1 MISDIALIIT
11 AVTATGAVFALRQSY
26 RQRLHQMEAMYVQRF
41 WSISDRF
48 SLNILNKCL
57 PDGHISEADER
68 AIRAY
73 IRLCE
78 DELEVRAQG
87 WIGDT
92 AFSIW
97 KKAIRIQMGLPAFG
111 SVWHRVYA
119 EEKSL
124 YGRMAALLESDES
137 RGYDPLGMPTWRRWM
152 HGLTGIRGA

>member
-11 AVTATGAVFALRQSY
+11 AVTAAGAVFALRQSY
-26 RQRLHQMEAMYVQRF
+26 RQRLHQMEAMYVQRY

-48 SLNILNKCL
+48 SLAVLNRCP
-57 PDGHISEADER
+57 PDSDISEADEK

-78 DELEVRAQG
+78 DELEVRARG

-92 AFSIW
+92 AFSFW
-97 KKAIRIQMGLPAFG
+97 KKAICIQMGLPAFS
-111 SVWHRVYA
+111 SVWRRVYA

-124 YGRMAALLESDES
+124 YGRMGALLETDEG
-137 RGYDPLGMPTWRRWM
+137 RGYDPLGLPTWRRWM